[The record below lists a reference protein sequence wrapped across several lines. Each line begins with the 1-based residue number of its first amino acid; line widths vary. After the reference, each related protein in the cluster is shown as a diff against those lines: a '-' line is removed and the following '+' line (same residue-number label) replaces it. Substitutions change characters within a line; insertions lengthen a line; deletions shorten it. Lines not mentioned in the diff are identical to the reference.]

1 MTMNMRDE
9 TRRRLERA
17 LMIQRA
23 KWVGMG
29 LAVCLVMA
37 GVFTWISAD
46 HAVVDARVP
55 ATITAVRPLPT
66 KNTQAGL
73 LVDVQLADGKPVE
86 VLVNQITDPKVGQNV
101 EITEH
106 RHATGRKTYSWK

>member
-1 MTMNMRDE
+1 MTMNMREE
-9 TRRRLERA
+9 TKRRLERA
-17 LMIQRA
+17 LMIQRL

-46 HAVVDARVP
+46 SSVTNTRVG
-55 ATITAVRPLPT
+55 ATVTSVRPLPT

-73 LVDVQLADGKPVE
+73 LVDVTLDDGRIVE
-86 VLVNQITDPKVGQNV
+86 VLVNQITDPHPGQKVEV
-101 EITEH
+101 TEH

>member
-1 MTMNMRDE
+1 MREE
-9 TRRRLERA
+9 TKRRLERA
-17 LMIQRA
+17 IWLQRA
-23 KWVGMG
+23 KWVGLG
-29 LAVCLVMA
+29 LGICLVMA

-46 HAVVDARVP
+46 SAVENARVP
-55 ATITAVRPLPT
+55 ATVTSVRPLPT

-73 LVDVQLADGKPVE
+73 LVDVTLNDGKILE
-86 VLVNQITDPKVGQNV
+86 LTVNQITDPKVGQKV

>member
-1 MTMNMRDE
+1 MREE
-9 TRRRLERA
+9 TKRRLERA
-17 LMIQRA
+17 IWLQRA
-23 KWVGMG
+23 KWVGVG
-29 LAVCLVMA
+29 LGICLVMA

-46 HAVVDARVP
+46 SAVENARVP
-55 ATITAVRPLPT
+55 ATVTSVRPLPT

-73 LVDVQLADGKPVE
+73 LVDVTLNDGKILE
-86 VLVNQITDPKVGQNV
+86 LTVNQITDPKVGQTV

>member
-1 MTMNMRDE
+1 MREE
-9 TRRRLERA
+9 TKRRLERA
-17 LMIQRA
+17 ILLQRA
-23 KWVGMG
+23 KWAAIG
-29 LAVCLVMA
+29 LAICVGMA
-37 GVFTWISAD
+37 GVFTFISAD

-55 ATITAVRPLPT
+55 ATVMSVRPLPT

-73 LVDVQLADGKPVE
+73 LVDVTLEGGKILE
-86 VLVNQITDPKVGQNV
+86 LTVNQITDPQVGQKV